1 MHRFF
6 VKQLTI
12 FYTKYMKQKVVALVW
27 GLAVVAALCIPGAA
41 FASGFGQGLFGANV
55 PFGSAT
61 SIAIA
66 LGGDVSIALSPSGS
80 TFSGTGSN
88 TVTVTSTDV
97 VGYMLY
103 AHPTSSSN
111 MANGSENIT
120 ASSNAVETSL
130 SNGTWGYNTDSSTT
144 SFLGMPSGGALL
156 KDATG
161 PYTGGDTTTVTYGAV
176 VSNTQAAGTYS
187 IPITYTVVAKNP

>member
-1 MHRFF
+1 
-6 VKQLTI
+6 
-12 FYTKYMKQKVVALVW
+12 MKQKVVAFAW
-27 GLAVVAALCIPGAA
+27 GLAVIAVLCIPGVT
-41 FASGFGQGLFGANV
+41 FASGFGQGVFGANV

-66 LGGDVSIALSPSGS
+66 LGGDVSIGLSPNGS
-80 TFSGTGSN
+80 TFSGTGAN

-103 AHPTSSSN
+103 AHPTSSSS
-111 MANGSENIT
+111 MANGSAHIT
-120 ASSNAVETSL
+120 ASNNAVETGL
-130 SNGTWGYNTDSSTT
+130 STGTWGYNTDGSTT

-176 VSNTQAAGTYS
+176 VSNTQVSGTYS

>member
-1 MHRFF
+1 
-6 VKQLTI
+6 
-12 FYTKYMKQKVVALVW
+12 MKKKARALAW

-41 FASGFGQGLFGANV
+41 LASGFGQGVFGANV

-66 LGGDVSIALSPSGS
+66 LGGDVSIGLSPSGS

-103 AHPTSSSN
+103 AHPTGSSD
-111 MANGSENIT
+111 MASGSASIT
-120 ASSNAVETSL
+120 ASNNTVETSL
-130 SNGTWGYNTDSSTT
+130 SNGTWGYNTDGSTT
-144 SFLGMPSGGALL
+144 SFLGMPAGGALL
-156 KDATG
+156 KDAAG
-161 PYTGGDTTTVTYGAV
+161 PYTSGDTTTVTYGAV
-176 VSNTQAAGTYS
+176 VSNTQTAGTYS

>member
-1 MHRFF
+1 
-6 VKQLTI
+6 
-12 FYTKYMKQKVVALVW
+12 MKQKMVALVW
-27 GLAVVAALCIPGAA
+27 GLAAVAALCIPGVAL
-41 FASGFGQGLFGANV
+41 ASGFGQGLFGANV

-66 LGGDVSIALSPSGS
+66 LGGDVSINLAANGA

-111 MANGSENIT
+111 MANGSASIT
-120 ASSNAVETSL
+120 ASNNAVETGL
-130 SNGTWGYNTDSSTT
+130 STGTWGYNTDGSTT

-156 KDATG
+156 KDASG
-161 PYTGGDTTTVTYGAV
+161 PYTSGDTTTVTYGAV
-176 VSNTQAAGTYS
+176 VSNTQEAGTYS
-187 IPITYTVVAKNP
+187 VPITYTVVAKNP